1 MMKNHPNDAIL
12 LVWNPDRWEWTDIDE
27 DAERARQGIHDPEDM
42 WSVGN
47 RTSIAEGTRFFMI
60 RLGRDPRGIMASGRS
75 VGKVFE
81 SPHWDEELQRAGRR
95 VRRVR
100 LRFERIINPN
110 RQPRLPKRTWQSRPS
125 TQCTGPRSRQ
135 GSRSRRRL
143 PMHCS
148 RSGRSIAGRC
158 DRSGAATDW
167 QQAASAGL
175 NAAFDR
181 TVRLRVT
188 MPLWGVSSA

>member
-60 RLGRDPRGIMASGRS
+60 RLGRDPRGIMASGRT

-100 LRFERIINPN
+100 LRFERIINPD
-110 RQPRLPKRTWQSRPS
+110 RQPLLAKADLAEPPFDTVYWS
-125 TQCTGPRSRQ
+125 TQSSGITIPSAIADALQSKWEEHCRRVRSF
-135 GSRSRRRL
+135 
-143 PMHCS
+143 
-148 RSGRSIAGRC
+148 GR
-158 DRSGAATDW
+158 D
-167 QQAASAGL
+167 
-175 NAAFDR
+175 N
-181 TVRLRVT
+181 
-188 MPLWGVSSA
+188 